1 MTIHTTKPNS
11 LRTPASATA
20 SAIAK
25 ASVVATMA
33 LALTACQSID
43 QIPTER
49 IASARLT
56 LANGVPA
63 GTAQL
68 LANGNTLTLAI
79 AATGIT
85 PGEHGFHLHT
95 VGECKRPD
103 FTSAGG
109 HLNPTNEGH
118 GLDDDDGSH
127 LGDLPNLSVP
137 SSGTVTTTVD
147 LRGSRAEIEGY
158 IFDADGTAV
167 MIHADPDDGTSEPS
181 GNAGDRIACGVLTK
195 S

>member
-1 MTIHTTKPNS
+1 M
-11 LRTPASATA
+11 RMPATLTLAA
-20 SAIAK
+20 C
-25 ASVVATMA
+25 A
-33 LALTACQSID
+33 LAVTGCQSVYD
-43 QIPTER
+43 LPTER

-68 LANGNTLTLAI
+68 LAVGDTVSLAI
-79 AATGIT
+79 AATGI
-85 PGEHGFHLHT
+85 PAGAHGFHLHT
-95 VGECKRPD
+95 TGKCERPD
-103 FTSAGG
+103 FQSAGG

-127 LGDLPNLSVP
+127 LGDLPNLIVP
-137 SSGTVTTTVD
+137 ASGTVTATVD
-147 LRGSRAEIEGY
+147 LRGSRTDIERY
-158 IFDADGTAV
+158 LFDSDGTAV

-181 GNAGDRIACGVLTK
+181 GNAGSRIACGVLTR

>member
-1 MTIHTTKPNS
+1 M
-11 LRTPASATA
+11 RMPATLTLAA
-20 SAIAK
+20 C
-25 ASVVATMA
+25 A
-33 LALTACQSID
+33 LAVTGCQSVYD
-43 QIPTER
+43 LPTER

-68 LANGNTLTLAI
+68 LAAGDTVSLAI
-79 AATGIT
+79 AATGI
-85 PGEHGFHLHT
+85 PAGAHGFHLHT
-95 VGECKRPD
+95 TGKCERPD
-103 FTSAGG
+103 FQSAGG

-127 LGDLPNLSVP
+127 LGDLPNLIVP
-137 SSGTVTTTVD
+137 ASGTVTATVD
-147 LRGSRAEIEGY
+147 LRGSRTDIERY
-158 IFDADGTAV
+158 LFDSDGTAV

-181 GNAGDRIACGVLTK
+181 GNAGSRIACGVLTR